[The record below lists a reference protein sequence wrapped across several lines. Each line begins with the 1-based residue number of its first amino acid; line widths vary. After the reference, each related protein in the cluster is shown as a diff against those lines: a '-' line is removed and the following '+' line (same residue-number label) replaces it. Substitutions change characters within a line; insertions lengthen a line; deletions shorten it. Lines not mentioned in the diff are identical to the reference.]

1 MNFWKSVEFY
11 KFLFT
16 LISFVPHHCMQPA
29 NFKNLIF
36 RPAQCPLPR
45 RSKCHEVPSHSCI
58 KVPLSKESPLPP
70 WSRQQRSCSK
80 LPPSIVW
87 PQLFLA
93 SRKENV
99 RFPDS
104 PYFWQ
109 IRTSNWMWCLVESVP
124 MELNVGSLPPTSA
137 LSSGLSLWPSVLP
150 I

>member
-1 MNFWKSVEFY
+1 MKKPPWKIFLTFIQTAVY
-11 KFLFT
+11 NGVRTVNKFLKILQSNILIEFT
-16 LISFVPHHCMQPA
+16 LISFVPNHCIQPVI
-29 NFKNLIF
+29 FKNLIF

-104 PYFWQ
+104 PDFDNFPDF
-109 IRTSNWMWCLVESVP
+109 RTRRDVR
-124 MELNVGSLPPTSA
+124 
-137 LSSGLSLWPSVLP
+137 
-150 I
+150 